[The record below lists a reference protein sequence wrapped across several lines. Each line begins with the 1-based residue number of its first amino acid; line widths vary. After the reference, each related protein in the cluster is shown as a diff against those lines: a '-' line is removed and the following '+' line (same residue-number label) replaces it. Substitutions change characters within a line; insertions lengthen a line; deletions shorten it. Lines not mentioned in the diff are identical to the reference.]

1 MTVDVRKELPDNYKF
16 GWEDKDAVYRKP
28 VDWLPAD
35 AVRFDALVDH
45 LSCRLLGRSASPVLQ
60 AAAGQA
66 TGIAPDE
73 VITATHALVR
83 WEMPRLLTVFLDS
96 PTHFTR

>member
-1 MTVDVRKELPDNYKF
+1 M
-16 GWEDKDAVYRKP
+16 GGA
-28 VDWLPAD
+28 A
-35 AVRFDALVDH
+35 A
-45 LSCRLLGRSASPVLQ
+45 PVLPG
-60 AAAGQA
+60 AAGLA
-66 TGIAPDE
+66 TGIAPDA